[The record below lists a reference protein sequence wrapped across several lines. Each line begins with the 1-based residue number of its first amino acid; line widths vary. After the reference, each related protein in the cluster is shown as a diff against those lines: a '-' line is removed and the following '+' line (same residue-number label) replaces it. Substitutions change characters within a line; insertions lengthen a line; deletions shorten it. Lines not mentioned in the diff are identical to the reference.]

1 MHIQRPSRLTC
12 DDDKRFSAAQEER
25 ITGSLQRIEL
35 DLIDERHEARRIDS
49 RTSTLAI
56 HEAIANDR
64 DGVAIV
70 RVIVIPQM
78 SPSPFVPPSPRGC
91 AAP

>member
-1 MHIQRPSRLTC
+1 MRDMR
-12 DDDKRFSAAQEER
+12 R
-25 ITGSLQRIEL
+25 GEL
-35 DLIDERHEARRIDS
+35 IPEP
-49 RTSTLAI
+49 STLAI

-78 SPSPFVPPSPRGC
+78 SLSPFVLPSSRGC